1 MRANRRRFIR
11 GAVAG
16 ATIAPVLMRRAL
28 AQKKTNATD
37 SDVLHFASTLPL
49 SGPLGQTGAALAAG
63 MQAVVALLNA
73 EGGIHGHLLRLHV
86 LDDAYDAQVAEQNI
100 RLAAEQSPLLACI
113 ACGGTPINQRLIP
126 LLEQQKM
133 PYVAPFTGSES
144 VRLSDYTHTFHVRA
158 SYHDE
163 ARALIRTV
171 KRMGIGDIGII
182 YAANAFGQSLRDV
195 TISVMREHGD
205 RPVAAESVRMD
216 AADAAQA
223 ARRIWSARPSAV
235 FLATSGRASV
245 KILQQLKD
253 QAVQLPAFTTSV
265 GFPPGAHTVLKDRMT
280 GTGIMQVVPNPE
292 KTSIKLV
299 RHYRHIMRSAGADY
313 RSPAA
318 MEGYINMQVMAEAL
332 RRTGKNPDRSSLLEA
347 LRSIQGWNM
356 GGFRIDFG
364 ASAPYQG
371 SQYTDLGVV
380 SRSGRLI

>member
-1 MRANRRRFIR
+1 MTISRRRFSQ

-16 ATIAPVLMRRAL
+16 ATIAPALIRHAL
-28 AQKKTNATD
+28 AQKKTSATG

-49 SGPLGQTGAALAAG
+49 SGPLGQTGTALATG

-73 EGGIHGHLLRLHV
+73 EGGIHGHLLRLHI

-100 RLAAEQSPLLACI
+100 RLTAEQSPLLACI
-113 ACGGTPINQRLIP
+113 ACGGTPANQRLIP
-126 LLEQQKM
+126 LLEQQKI
-133 PYVAPFTGSES
+133 PYVAPFTGSDS
-144 VRLSDYTHTFHVRA
+144 VRLPDYTHTFHIRA
-158 SYHDE
+158 GYHDE
-163 ARALIRTV
+163 VRALIRSV

-182 YAANAFGQSLRDV
+182 YAANAFGQSLRDAA
-195 TISVMREHGD
+195 ISVMREHGD

-216 AADAAQA
+216 AADAARA

-245 KILQQLKD
+245 KVLQQLKD
-253 QAVQLPAFTTSV
+253 LAVQLPAFTTSV

-292 KTSIKLV
+292 KQSVKLV
-299 RHYRHIMRSAGADY
+299 RDYRQTMRSAGADY
-313 RSPAA
+313 RSPAS

-332 RRTGKNPDRSSLLEA
+332 RRTGEHADRHSLLKA
-347 LRSIQGWNM
+347 LRSMRDWDM

-380 SRSGRLI
+380 SRSGRVI